1 MNIFEKNVA
10 TIEKKYTLLAEKIRE
25 IDIDTPTNRIGI
37 EIAASGMQIPWVRSE
52 NRIWRLNS
60 RQDPQKASEIY
71 ADRYQIRMNGIY
83 FIFGFSDG
91 RSVRE
96 FLKKCDNTN
105 LIVICE
111 PDIEL
116 FAMNCHFFD
125 ISDLVSASNVL
136 FYFMELEHDMDA
148 ILGKIVEYTRIRLLE
163 FCILPGFDV
172 LYNKQCERFMDGVV
186 ERIRNETVNKSTSI
200 TFERLIPQ
208 HTLYHMRNVIYH
220 KNIGQLYFAL
230 QNYNLSNIPC
240 IIVGAGPSLDK
251 NINLLKQAQGKSFI
265 IVVDAAL
272 RTALKAGIQ
281 PDLVCTVDAK
291 SPERFFEGVDL
302 ENIIWAYTRTTRKS
316 IAEKYGRDIFYYGTF
331 YSKWNKVLEEQ
342 LGYPIPSF
350 PSGGCVSSEAFGLA
364 LYLGFRTIVLIG
376 QDLAFTGGNT
386 HTKEATVGRPLSDEK
401 YIQNRRIV
409 EVEGIDGSM
418 LETDFQMWFYKQWF
432 EKVIEMNQNQIKVID
447 ATEGGAKI
455 GGTIIQTLEETIERE
470 CKQYLDFY
478 EIEKQI
484 PLAFLPQEQ
493 EELLQKLRDMKDD
506 VRSFR
511 KKIGNMIVQQENLL
525 ANIEED
531 MISQEDLL
539 RKLKDISEQ
548 YEKIEQETILEFIS
562 MYAHKEEFELGD
574 VIYTEEDMG
583 PKELLERGILL
594 YKGYLNGTKM
604 LEEDIEDILMKD

>member
-1 MNIFEKNVA
+1 MNIFDKNITA
-10 TIEKKYTLLAEKIRE
+10 IERKYRLLAEKIRE
-25 IDIDTPTNRIGI
+25 INIDKSTNKMGI
-37 EIAASGMQIPWVRSE
+37 ELAANGMQVPWIRSQ
-52 NRIWRLNS
+52 NRVWRLNS
-60 RQDPQKASEIY
+60 RQNPQKASAIY
-71 ADRYQIRMNGIY
+71 ADRYQIRMYGIY

-96 FLKKCDNTN
+96 ILKKCDDTN

-111 PDIEL
+111 PDLKL
-116 FAMNCHFFD
+116 FAMNSHFFD
-125 ISDLVSASNVL
+125 ISDLIAKSNIL
-136 FYFMELEHDMDA
+136 FYISELEHNMEV

-163 FCILPGFDV
+163 FCILPGFDI
-172 LYNKQCERFMDGVV
+172 LYNKECERFMDGVI
-186 ERIRNETVNKSTSI
+186 ERIQNETVNKSTSM

-208 HTLYHMRNVIYH
+208 HTLYHMKNIIYH

-230 QNYNLSNIPC
+230 QNYDLSDIPC

-251 NINLLKQAQGKSFI
+251 NIKQLKKAQGKAFI

-272 RTALKAGIQ
+272 RTALKAGIR
-281 PDLVCTVDAK
+281 PDLVCTVDAR
-291 SPERFFEGVDL
+291 SPERFFEGVNL

-331 YSKWNKVLEEQ
+331 YSQWNKVLKEQ
-342 LGYPIPSF
+342 LGYSIPSF

-364 LYLGFRTIVLIG
+364 LYLGFRTLVLIG

-386 HTKEATVGRPLSDEK
+386 HTKEATVGRTLSDEK

-409 EVEGIDGSM
+409 EVEGIDGTM

-432 EKVIEMNQNQIKVID
+432 EKVIKMNQDQIKVID

-455 GGTIIQTLEETIERE
+455 EGTIIQTLEETIEKE
-470 CKQYLDFY
+470 CKQYVDFY

-484 PLAFLPQEQ
+484 PPAFLPQEQ
-493 EELLQKLRDMKDD
+493 KELLHKLREMKAD
-506 VRSFR
+506 VRSFK
-511 KKIGNMIVQQENLL
+511 KKIDNMIVQQEDLL
-525 ANIEED
+525 MDIEKNTVSTE
-531 MISQEDLL
+531 SLL

-548 YEKIEQETILEFIS
+548 YEKIEQETILEFVS

-574 VIYTEEDMG
+574 VIYTEKDMG
-583 PKELLERGILL
+583 PKELLERGLLL
-594 YKGYLNGTKM
+594 YKGYQNGIKM
-604 LEEDIEDILMKD
+604 LEEDIEDILMRD

>member
-71 ADRYQIRMNGIY
+71 ADRYQIRMYGIY

-331 YSKWNKVLEEQ
+331 
-342 LGYPIPSF
+342 
-350 PSGGCVSSEAFGLA
+350 
-364 LYLGFRTIVLIG
+364 
-376 QDLAFTGGNT
+376 
-386 HTKEATVGRPLSDEK
+386 
-401 YIQNRRIV
+401 
-409 EVEGIDGSM
+409 
-418 LETDFQMWFYKQWF
+418 
-432 EKVIEMNQNQIKVID
+432 
-447 ATEGGAKI
+447 
-455 GGTIIQTLEETIERE
+455 
-470 CKQYLDFY
+470 
-478 EIEKQI
+478 
-484 PLAFLPQEQ
+484 
-493 EELLQKLRDMKDD
+493 
-506 VRSFR
+506 
-511 KKIGNMIVQQENLL
+511 
-525 ANIEED
+525 
-531 MISQEDLL
+531 
-539 RKLKDISEQ
+539 
-548 YEKIEQETILEFIS
+548 
-562 MYAHKEEFELGD
+562 
-574 VIYTEEDMG
+574 
-583 PKELLERGILL
+583 
-594 YKGYLNGTKM
+594 
-604 LEEDIEDILMKD
+604 

>member
-1 MNIFEKNVA
+1 MNIFDKNITA
-10 TIEKKYTLLAEKIRE
+10 IERKYRLLAEKIRE
-25 IDIDTPTNRIGI
+25 INIDKSTNKMGI
-37 EIAASGMQIPWVRSE
+37 ELATNGMQVPWIRSQ
-52 NRIWRLNS
+52 NRVWRLNS
-60 RQDPQKASEIY
+60 RQNPQKASEIY
-71 ADRYQIRMNGIY
+71 ADRYQIRMYGIY

-96 FLKKCDNTN
+96 ILKKCDDTN

-111 PDIEL
+111 PDLKL
-116 FAMNCHFFD
+116 FAMNSHFFD
-125 ISDLVSASNVL
+125 ISDLIAKSNIL
-136 FYFMELEHDMDA
+136 FYISELEHNMDV

-163 FCILPGFDV
+163 FCILPGFDI
-172 LYNKQCERFMDGVV
+172 LYNKECERFMDGVI
-186 ERIRNETVNKSTSI
+186 ERIQNETVNKSTSM

-208 HTLYHMRNVIYH
+208 HTLYHMKNIIYH

-230 QNYNLSNIPC
+230 QNYDLSDIPC

-251 NINLLKQAQGKSFI
+251 NIKQLKKAQGKAFI

-272 RTALKAGIQ
+272 RTALKAGIR
-281 PDLVCTVDAK
+281 PDLVCTVDAR
-291 SPERFFEGVDL
+291 SPERFFEGVNL

-331 YSKWNKVLEEQ
+331 YSQWNKVLKEQ
-342 LGYPIPSF
+342 LGYSVPSF

-364 LYLGFRTIVLIG
+364 LYLGFRTLVLIG

-386 HTKEATVGRPLSDEK
+386 HTKEAIVGRTLSDEK

-409 EVEGIDGSM
+409 EVEGIDGTM

-432 EKVIEMNQNQIKVID
+432 EKVIKMNQDQIRVID

-455 GGTIIQTLEETIERE
+455 EGTIIQTLEETIEKE
-470 CKQYLDFY
+470 CKQYVDFY

-484 PLAFLPQEQ
+484 PPAFLPQEQ
-493 EELLQKLRDMKDD
+493 KELLHKLREMKAD
-506 VRSFR
+506 VRSF
-511 KKIGNMIVQQENLL
+511 KQKIDNMIVQQEDLL
-525 ANIEED
+525 MDIEKNTVSTEG
-531 MISQEDLL
+531 LL

-548 YEKIEQETILEFIS
+548 YEKIEQETILEFVS

-574 VIYTEEDMG
+574 VIYTEKDMG
-583 PKELLERGILL
+583 PKELLERGLLL
-594 YKGYLNGTKM
+594 YKGYQNGIKM
-604 LEEDIEDILMKD
+604 LEEDIEDILMRD

>member
-1 MNIFEKNVA
+1 
-10 TIEKKYTLLAEKIRE
+10 
-25 IDIDTPTNRIGI
+25 
-37 EIAASGMQIPWVRSE
+37 
-52 NRIWRLNS
+52 
-60 RQDPQKASEIY
+60 
-71 ADRYQIRMNGIY
+71 
-83 FIFGFSDG
+83 
-91 RSVRE
+91 
-96 FLKKCDNTN
+96 
-105 LIVICE
+105 
-111 PDIEL
+111 
-116 FAMNCHFFD
+116 
-125 ISDLVSASNVL
+125 
-136 FYFMELEHDMDA
+136 
-148 ILGKIVEYTRIRLLE
+148 
-163 FCILPGFDV
+163 
-172 LYNKQCERFMDGVV
+172 
-186 ERIRNETVNKSTSI
+186 
-200 TFERLIPQ
+200 
-208 HTLYHMRNVIYH
+208 
-220 KNIGQLYFAL
+220 
-230 QNYNLSNIPC
+230 
-240 IIVGAGPSLDK
+240 
-251 NINLLKQAQGKSFI
+251 
-265 IVVDAAL
+265 
-272 RTALKAGIQ
+272 
-281 PDLVCTVDAK
+281 
-291 SPERFFEGVDL
+291 
-302 ENIIWAYTRTTRKS
+302 
-316 IAEKYGRDIFYYGTF
+316 
-331 YSKWNKVLEEQ
+331 
-342 LGYPIPSF
+342 
-350 PSGGCVSSEAFGLA
+350 
-364 LYLGFRTIVLIG
+364 
-376 QDLAFTGGNT
+376 
-386 HTKEATVGRPLSDEK
+386 
-401 YIQNRRIV
+401 
-409 EVEGIDGSM
+409 M
-418 LETDFQMWFYKQWF
+418 LETDFQMLFYKLWF